1 MICLCTAPSTGYA
14 LSHAT
19 RKMDVGGNNVN
30 KQLRKLLT
38 AKGFNVDHIVNGD
51 EVMEEI
57 KKRKCFVAAD
67 YAVELQNKD
76 SPLWKNINVL
86 KYALPDG
93 HELTLSSDRF
103 ECTEIFFRPNLLG
116 GHKVQK
122 YKSICEMAHESL
134 LSVNIDLRREIA
146 GQLCVCGGGSL
157 LNGFT
162 ERFGKDLKATVPLSM
177 KLEIHSKK
185 NRQNAAYI
193 GASILSQLDFFK
205 ESCITAAEYEET
217 GPKIVHR
224 KCF

>member
-1 MICLCTAPSTGYA
+1 MA
-14 LSHAT
+14 HAT

-38 AKGFNVDHIVNGD
+38 AKGFNVEHIPND
-51 EVMEEI
+51 FEVFEDI

-67 YAVELQNKD
+67 YAVELQNKN
-76 SPLWKNINVL
+76 SPLWKNMNVL

-93 HELTLSSDRF
+93 KELTLASDRF
-103 ECTEIFFRPNLLG
+103 ECTEIFFRPHLMG

-122 YKSICEMAHESL
+122 YKSICGMAYESM
-134 LSVNIDLRREIA
+134 LSLNIDLRLEIA
-146 GQLCVCGGGSL
+146 GQLCICGGGSL
-157 LNGFT
+157 INGFT
-162 ERFGKDLKATVPLSM
+162 ERFTKDMKATVPHSM
-177 KLEIHSKK
+177 RLGVHSKK

-193 GASILSQLDFFK
+193 GASILSHLDFFK
-205 ESCITAAEYEET
+205 ESCISATEYQEI